1 MGNVIVLTFHTVM
14 DHKKDRPWAFLSTS
28 VSAFE
33 KTLKYLKKHNYQTI
47 TLREL
52 YDWKKGGK
60 DDGVKRV
67 LIHFDDGFLDNFT
80 IAYPMLK
87 KYGFKAS
94 VFVSPE
100 FVDPRPIIRETQYE
114 NIIAGHPVDE
124 SNVWGYMSWDELRK
138 VDREGIIDVQA
149 HAMTHTW
156 YPCESKFVDWHH
168 PEDSYYWLAWNAES
182 KNKPYWLTEYKDT
195 VVPFG
200 YPIFKYSKAMSEK
213 RFFPSQAV
221 IDFSIQFYKD
231 HEDECTGEK
240 KNEMIGQFRQKLKER
255 FKDGMGSF
263 ETDLEFEKRIRVE
276 LIDSKKI
283 IEAQLGKK
291 IEFLV
296 WPGGAVSDTAY
307 QIAEEAG
314 YLAWSRKGKPYNELK
329 DDLKEIYRLGGWSGI
344 KIRSCPIDVI
354 EYFFLKMQLHRAKGS
369 KSIINRIYALIGV
382 IHRKRHIQKCRKN
395 GENWK

>member
-344 KIRSCPIDVI
+344 KIRSCPINVI